1 MAKIQEEI
9 VVIKFSRLVKDG
21 QESAS
26 PVTDDM
32 AAALVQVAEE
42 LAGSGVIVELERA

>member
-9 VVIKFSRLVKDG
+9 IIIKFSQLTKDG
-21 QESAS
+21 ADTRAC
-26 PVTDDM
+26 VTEDM

-42 LAGSGVIVELERA
+42 LAGSGVVVELERT